1 MAKELVLKQNN
12 GGYNLLFLN
21 KHKYLKIKY
30 TNKSVIKNSLSS
42 ILNKY
47 SIKDKANDILKRS
60 RKGSL
65 DVLDIAITGQCNL
78 SCRHC
83 YWGNKNIAY
92 KDLPFVKLKH
102 IFLDAKKL
110 GAHTV
115 ALTGG
120 EPFMHKDIGKIL
132 AFLNKERFRIV
143 IVTNGTL
150 INDYINII
158 KKYKP
163 HTVVVS
169 LDGFKHEFEQ
179 IRGTNWENV
188 VNNILLLKQ
197 AGIYVR
203 INCVLSE
210 SISNQIKKF
219 KDFCLNQLKVDR
231 VAFLPVAFRGS
242 ASKNKDIFIKYKQVT
257 EAICN
262 EYSSD
267 IMNCRPFYN
276 KVSIGFDG
284 LVYPCQ
290 FFREIDFYRLG
301 NINEN
306 SLIRIYKLI
315 QSSGLM
321 PAETSIKCKNC
332 KHLNICGGGCWGRAV
347 AILNNP
353 NAPDPVWCDLFNGK
367 ESNSMLLPEANNPL
381 YSALSKDY
389 ITAYEKPQLLYDK
402 ATNLIKELHP
412 KSILDIGCGDGS
424 FLKQLK
430 GNDKR
435 KGIDSSKEL
444 ILEAKKYSKGA
455 IFEIAD
461 IRYAVFHKKYELA
474 TAIYSFFNHFQNRTD
489 IELIFDK
496 IKYVSEYFLFDA
508 IEPKKFPPVSAIKH
522 ESNKFCMH
530 QFVYRDNQAVY
541 DLRKYIKGKKEL
553 FYALSFPI
561 INWEHFFKE
570 HKFIV
575 LTKERISKTRVLYL
589 LKL

>member
-1 MAKELVLKQNN
+1 MAKEVVLKQNSS
-12 GGYNLLFLN
+12 GYNLLFLN
-21 KHKYLKIKY
+21 KHKYLKIKS
-30 TNKSVIKNSLSS
+30 KKAGDLRVGLLP

-47 SIKDKANDILKRS
+47 SLNEGISDLLKNC

-92 KDLPFVKLKH
+92 KDIPYAKLKQ

-120 EPFMHKDIGKIL
+120 EPFMHKNIGKIL
-132 AFLNKERFRIV
+132 QFLNKERFRIV

-150 INDYINII
+150 IKDYMGIL

-163 HTVVVS
+163 YKIVVS
-169 LDGFKHEFEQ
+169 LDGFKPEFEQ

-219 KDFCLNQLKVDR
+219 KEFCLNQLKVDR

-242 ASKNKDIFIKYKQVT
+242 ASRNKNIFIKYKQVT
-257 EAICN
+257 DAICN

-267 IMNCRPFYN
+267 ILNCRPFYN

-284 LVYPCQ
+284 TVYPCQ

-306 SLIRIYKLI
+306 SLIKIYGLI
-315 QSSGLM
+315 KSSGLM
-321 PAETSIKCKNC
+321 PKETSLKCKDC
-332 KHLNICGGGCWGRAV
+332 KQLNICGGGCWGRAV

-353 NAPDPVWCDLFNGK
+353 NVPDPVWCDLFNGK
-367 ESNSMLLPEANNPL
+367 ESSSGLLPEANNPL
-381 YSALSKDY
+381 YSVLSQDY
-389 ITAYEKPQLLYDK
+389 INEYGKPQLLYGS
-402 ATNLIKELHP
+402 ALQIIKELSP
-412 KSILDIGCGDGS
+412 VSILDIGCGDGS
-424 FLKQLK
+424 FLKQIK
-430 GNDKR
+430 EVKKC
-435 KGIDSSKEL
+435 KGIDSSAEL
-444 ILEAKKYSKGA
+444 INEAKKNSKGA
-455 IFEIAD
+455 AFEIAD
-461 IRYAVFHKKYELA
+461 IRYTNLHEKYDLVM
-474 TAIYSFFNHFQNRTD
+474 AIYSFFNHFQNKCD

-496 IKYVSEYFLFDA
+496 ISSVSKYFMFDA
-508 IEPKKFPPVSAIKH
+508 IEPKKFPLVSAVKH
-522 ESNKFCMH
+522 ESGGFCMH
-530 QFVYRDNQAVY
+530 QFVYRDNQSVY
-541 DLRKYIKGKKEL
+541 DLRKYIQGKKEL
-553 FYALSFPI
+553 FYAISFPI
-561 INWEHFFKE
+561 INWEHFFKK
-570 HKFIV
+570 HKLIV
-575 LTKERISKTRVLYL
+575 LKKKRISKTRVLYL
-589 LKL
+589 LKM